1 MSNVENNINVGY
13 SDNIKNDAFLKKNEV
28 GFGKNQQLIYII
40 TVAITTI
47 IVMVVGIS
55 TDDIKGAGLISA
67 LLLFISVVIFLALKS
82 RQKLEMTY
90 DGVIKAIEK
99 QVEPYKKNRSYLRTL
114 IVIKADDDKEFIYN
128 GIFSSMKN
136 DYTTYYKEGDK
147 VRHHDGFN
155 LPEKFDKTSD
165 DKVVCILCGE
175 LVDKENNECNKC
187 GKILL
192 K

>member
-13 SDNIKNDAFLKKNEV
+13 SDKIKDDAFLKKNEV
-28 GFGKNQQLIYII
+28 GFGKNQQLIYLI
-40 TVAITTI
+40 TVAIAII

-55 TDDIKGAGLISA
+55 TDDIKGAGLIA
-67 LLLFISVVIFLALKS
+67 VLLLFISIVIFLGLKS

-99 QVEPYKKNRSYLRTL
+99 QVEPYKKTKSYLRTL

-155 LPEKFDKTSD
+155 LPEKFDKTND
-165 DKVVCILCGE
+165 EKVVCILCGE
-175 LVDKENNECNKC
+175 LVDKENDECNKC